1 MISYSRH
8 ASPPYGPKLLVQPTT
23 LSIGRD
29 FLCLV
34 GGGLRGTEIRW
45 LPAMHSKKKE
55 GCWSLQDVA
64 LLCLC
69 SEFRVVS
76 KIVVHF
82 VPRPA
87 GRVALFSTNQTV
99 WLPPCRPLMYM
110 LPLLLSFLM
119 IVSPPALWFST
130 QHSYDRILRCR
141 TTSTVWVSHCVMRLI
156 WHVALN
162 FGCTAAASSRRTP
175 SPGGPSADH
184 QRLLL
189 GCHHPYNMPPFIV
202 DTAGMYRYYIVDQL
216 SVDGICVPVL
226 RKSGLSLKKNLTPFF
241 ESTITISQLHIYQFN
256 HCTGWCDNFHS
267 TELNDDKTEQN
278 RKLNRRSCLAS
289 TFRLEQ
295 HAC

>member
-175 SPGGPSADH
+175 PPGGLPLPIISVCFLVATTH
-184 QRLLL
+184 TTCHPLLWTL
-189 GCHHPYNMPPFIV
+189 LECTVTTLSINFLWMVYVYLFFANQGCH
-202 DTAGMYRYYIVDQL
+202 
-216 SVDGICVPVL
+216 
-226 RKSGLSLKKNLTPFF
+226 
-241 ESTITISQLHIYQFN
+241 
-256 HCTGWCDNFHS
+256 
-267 TELNDDKTEQN
+267 
-278 RKLNRRSCLAS
+278 
-289 TFRLEQ
+289 
-295 HAC
+295 